1 MELSFNTLLIVSYFY
16 YGKKHMNKN
25 TRLNNI
31 IIQQKNFYIS
41 CLLIFSLLS
50 IISIDINQIDLKH
63 NYNNLVNAWA
73 NEINGTETSDNITG
87 TANKDIIKAL
97 KGNDTI
103 SGIQAGDDIS
113 GGSGDD
119 TIYGNEGRDSL
130 MGKSGNDNIDG
141 GEGNDRIYGDKGN
154 DKLIGG
160 TGNDTITGGS
170 GKDVFICGT
179 STDTIS
185 DFNVTEK
192 DTTPE
197 NDCEIINDSNK
208 TAENKDNLQIQEQQ
222 PQQPQ
227 QPQQTNLP
235 VTTTNTAPIAK
246 EKNPDIGPFIG
257 IFNNFS

>member
-1 MELSFNTLLIVSYFY
+1 
-16 YGKKHMNKN
+16 MNKN

-31 IIQQKNFYIS
+31 IFQQKNFYIS

-50 IISIDINQIDLKH
+50 ILSIDINPIDIKH
-63 NYNNLVNAWA
+63 KYNNLVNAWA

-119 TIYGNEGRDSL
+119 TIYGNDGRDSL

-154 DKLIGG
+154 DMLIGG
-160 TGNDTITGGS
+160 PGNDTITGGL

-179 STDTIS
+179 ATDTIS

-197 NDCEIINDSNK
+197 NDCEIINNSTTTGEK
-208 TAENKDNLQIQEQQ
+208 KDELQIQLQQQ
-222 PQQPQ
+222 PQQQQQ
-227 QPQQTNLP
+227 QPQQTNIP
-235 VTTTNTAPIAK
+235 AITTNSAPINE
-246 EKNPDIGPFIG
+246 EKKPDTRPFLG
-257 IFNNFS
+257 IFDKFS